1 MQASGD
7 TAAVPGERRTMKYI
21 RQFSII
27 LFVSLL
33 GELLNYLLPLPI
45 PASIYGILLMFAAL
59 LTGIIPV
66 DAVRETGRFL
76 IAIMPIMFVAPAVS
90 LMDSWDVFA
99 ASAVKYVALI
109 IIVTVLTMGI
119 TGVVTQ
125 WMLRRTGR
133 SGPAARMEG
142 GADHE

>member
-1 MQASGD
+1 
-7 TAAVPGERRTMKYI
+7 MKYI
-21 RQFSII
+21 RQFTII

-33 GELLNYLLPLPI
+33 GELLNYLLTLPI

-109 IIVTVLTMGI
+109 IIVTILTMGI

-133 SGPAARMEG
+133 CGPAARTEG